1 LRVIWK
7 NRAVTER
14 KKRIVR
20 SWNRALPDAGM
31 DTLKIIPLGGLG
43 EFGLN
48 MMLLEYGD
56 AAVAIDCGLMF
67 PGADLLGIDLV
78 IPDVSYLIERRDKLK
93 AIVLTH
99 AHEDHVG
106 ALPFILEH
114 FNVPIFGTRLT
125 LGLLANK
132 LREHDLEDTVD
143 VRQITAGAPWDIAPF
158 RIEGI
163 RVTHS
168 LMDCLAL
175 AVETPIGTVIH
186 TGDFKIDNTPME
198 GEMFD
203 FQRFAAYGERGV
215 LLLLSDSTNV
225 ERTGHTPSEREVG
238 SNLEQIIQSSTGKVL
253 VSTFSSSIPR
263 IQQVVE
269 ISERSDRRVVLSGRS
284 MIRNSQVAAELGYL
298 HLPRNAMTESD
309 RWQDLP
315 ESRLTFLT
323 TGSQGEPLSALHR
336 IALNDHKNIKITPG
350 DTVILSSKF
359 IPGNEKTIS
368 NLIDHLYRRGA
379 EVHYEKVSEIHV
391 SGHASQEELKI
402 MLQLTRPRYFVPI
415 HGEYRHLVRHRRLAQ
430 EVGIPAENCFIL
442 EDGDVLELSAQSA
455 QKTTSIQVGKVFVDG
470 KGVGDVGDIVI
481 RDRRHLSEDGMVLAV
496 MAIHQQSG
504 ELVAGPDMISRG
516 FMSAEE
522 SEEVLEHAKKV
533 VLETLGAMNRETRTD
548 PAELKEE
555 VRRALRR
562 FFRKKLERHPVVLPY
577 IIET

>member
-1 LRVIWK
+1 VDPI
-7 NRAVTER
+7 
-14 KKRIVR
+14 
-20 SWNRALPDAGM
+20 
-31 DTLKIIPLGGLG
+31 KIIPLGGLG

-48 MMLLEYGD
+48 MMLVEYGD
-56 AAVAIDCGLMF
+56 AAIAIDCGLMF

-78 IPDVSYLIERRDKLK
+78 IPDVSYLLEQRDKLK

-106 ALPFILEH
+106 ALPFVLRH
-114 FNVPIFGTRLT
+114 LDVPIFGTRLT

-132 LREHDLEDTVD
+132 LREHDLEDSADT
-143 VRQITAGAPWDIAPF
+143 REITAGQPWQIAPF
-158 RIEGI
+158 QVEGI

-175 AVETPIGTVIH
+175 AIETPIGTVLH

-203 FQRFAAYGERGV
+203 FQRFAAYGEKGV

-225 ERTGHTPSEREVG
+225 ERAGYTPSERAVG
-238 SNLEQIIQSSTGKVL
+238 TTLEQIIGNSAGKVL

-263 IQQVVE
+263 IQQVID
-269 ISERSDRRVVLSGRS
+269 ISERFGRRVVLSGRS

-298 HLPRNAMTESD
+298 NLPRTFMTESE
-309 RWQDLP
+309 RWHDLP
-315 ESRLTFLT
+315 ADQLTFLT

-336 IALNDHKNIKITPG
+336 IALDDHKSIKVVPG

-368 NLIDHLYRRGA
+368 NLINHLYRRGA

-391 SGHASQEELKI
+391 SGHASQEELKT

-430 EVGIPAENCFIL
+430 DVGIPEENCFIM
-442 EDGDVLELSAQSA
+442 EDGDVLELTAHGA
-455 QKTTSIQVGKVFVDG
+455 RKLKPVQVGRVFVDG
-470 KGVGDVGDIVI
+470 KGVGDVGDVVI

-504 ELVAGPDMISRG
+504 ELVAGPDLITRG
-516 FMSAEE
+516 FMAAEE
-522 SEEVLEHAKKV
+522 SEEVLEQARKV
-533 VLETLGAMNRETRTD
+533 VIETLNQINRETRSD
-548 PAELKEE
+548 PAEVQEE
-555 VRRALRR
+555 VRKALRR
-562 FFRKKLERHPVVLPY
+562 YFRKTLERHPVVLSY

>member
-1 LRVIWK
+1 VDPI
-7 NRAVTER
+7 
-14 KKRIVR
+14 
-20 SWNRALPDAGM
+20 
-31 DTLKIIPLGGLG
+31 KIIPLGGLG

-48 MMLLEYGD
+48 MMLVEYGD
-56 AAVAIDCGLMF
+56 AAIAIDCGLMF

-78 IPDVSYLIERRDKLK
+78 IPDVSYLLEQRDKLK

-106 ALPFILEH
+106 ALPFVLRH
-114 FNVPIFGTRLT
+114 LDVPIFGTRLT

-132 LREHDLEDTVD
+132 LREHDLEDSADT
-143 VRQITAGAPWDIAPF
+143 REITAGQPWQIAPF
-158 RIEGI
+158 QVEGI

-175 AVETPIGTVIH
+175 AIETPIGTVLH

-203 FQRFAAYGERGV
+203 FQRFAAYGEKGV

-225 ERTGHTPSEREVG
+225 ERAGYTPSERAVG
-238 SNLEQIIQSSTGKVL
+238 TTLEQIIGNSTGKVL

-263 IQQVVE
+263 IQQVID
-269 ISERSDRRVVLSGRS
+269 ISERFGRRVVLSGRS

-298 HLPRNAMTESD
+298 NLPRTFMTESE
-309 RWQDLP
+309 RWHDLP
-315 ESRLTFLT
+315 ADQLTFLT

-336 IALNDHKNIKITPG
+336 IALDDHKSIKVVPG

-368 NLIDHLYRRGA
+368 NLINHLYRRGA

-391 SGHASQEELKI
+391 SGHASQEELKT

-430 EVGIPAENCFIL
+430 DVGIPEENCFIM
-442 EDGDVLELSAQSA
+442 EDGDVLELTAHGA
-455 QKTTSIQVGKVFVDG
+455 RKLKPVQVGRVFVDG
-470 KGVGDVGDIVI
+470 KGVGDVGDLVI

-504 ELVAGPDMISRG
+504 ELVAGPDLITRG
-516 FMSAEE
+516 FMAAEE
-522 SEEVLEHAKKV
+522 SEEVLEQARKV
-533 VLETLGAMNRETRTD
+533 VIETLNQINRETRTD
-548 PAELKEE
+548 PAEVQEE
-555 VRRALRR
+555 VRKALRR
-562 FFRKKLERHPVVLPY
+562 YFRKTLERHPVVLPY

>member
-1 LRVIWK
+1 
-7 NRAVTER
+7 
-14 KKRIVR
+14 
-20 SWNRALPDAGM
+20 M
-31 DTLKIIPLGGLG
+31 DSVKIIPLGGLG

-48 MMLLEYGD
+48 MMLIEYGD
-56 AAVAIDCGLMF
+56 AAIAVDCGLMF
-67 PGADLLGIDLV
+67 PSADLLGIDLV
-78 IPDVSYLIERRDKLK
+78 IPDVSYLLETRDKLK

-106 ALPFILEH
+106 ALPYILEH
-114 FNVPIFGTRLT
+114 FDVPIFGTRLT

-132 LREHDLEDTVD
+132 LIEHDLEDTAD
-143 VRQITAGAPWDIAPF
+143 VRQITAGVPWDIAPF

-175 AVETPIGTVIH
+175 AIETPIGTIIH

-203 FQRFAAYGERGV
+203 FQTLAAYGEKGV

-225 ERTGHTPSEREVG
+225 ERPGYTPSEREVG
-238 SNLEQIIQSSTGKVL
+238 TNLEQIMQQSTGKVL

-263 IQQVVE
+263 IQQVVD
-269 ISERSDRRVVLSGRS
+269 ISERCGRRVVLSGRS
-284 MIRNSQVAAELGYL
+284 MIRNGQVAAELGYL
-298 HLPRNAMTESD
+298 HLPRNFMTESD
-309 RWQDLP
+309 RWHDLP
-315 ESRLTFLT
+315 LDQLTFLT
-323 TGSQGEPLSALHR
+323 TGSQGEPLSVLHR
-336 IALNDHKNIKITPG
+336 VALNDHKTIKIDPG

-368 NLIDHLYRRGA
+368 NLINHLYRRGA

-391 SGHASQEELKI
+391 SGHASQEELKT

-430 EVGIPAENCFIL
+430 DVGIPAANCFLL
-442 EDGDVLELSAQSA
+442 EDGDVLELTVNSA
-455 QKTTSIQVGKVFVDG
+455 QKTKSIQVGKVFVDG

-481 RDRRHLSEDGMVLAV
+481 RDRRHLSEDGMVLVV

-504 ELVAGPDMISRG
+504 EVVAGPDLISRG
-516 FMSAEE
+516 FMRAEE
-522 SEEVLEHAKKV
+522 SEEVLENAKKV
-533 VLETLGAMNRETRTD
+533 VLETLGSINRETRTD

-555 VRRALRR
+555 VRKALRR
-562 FFRKKLERHPVVLPY
+562 FFRKKLERHPFVLPY

>member
-1 LRVIWK
+1 
-7 NRAVTER
+7 
-14 KKRIVR
+14 
-20 SWNRALPDAGM
+20 M

-48 MMLLEYGD
+48 MMLVEYGD
-56 AAVAIDCGLMF
+56 SAIAIDCGLMF

-106 ALPFILEH
+106 ALPYILEH

-143 VRQITAGAPWDIAPF
+143 VRQITAGAPWDVAPF

-175 AVETPIGTVIH
+175 AVETPVGTVIH

-203 FQRFAAYGERGV
+203 FQRFAAYGEKGV

-225 ERTGHTPSEREVG
+225 ERAGHTPSEREVG
-238 SNLEQIIQSSTGKVL
+238 TNLEQIIQSSSGKVL

-263 IQQVVE
+263 IQQVVD
-269 ISERSDRRVVLSGRS
+269 ISARCDRRVVLSGRS

-298 HLPRNAMTESD
+298 DLPRSAMTEND

-336 IALNDHKNIKITPG
+336 VALNDHKSIKITPG

-359 IPGNEKTIS
+359 IPGNEKTIA

-379 EVHYEKVSEIHV
+379 DVHYEKVSEIHV

-442 EDGDVLELSAQSA
+442 EDGDVLELTAQGA
-455 QKTTSIQVGKVFVDG
+455 QKTTPIQVGKVFVDG

-504 ELVAGPDMISRG
+504 DLVAGPDMISRG
-516 FMSAEE
+516 FMRAEE

-533 VLETLGAMNRETRTD
+533 VLETLNGMNRETRTD

>member
-1 LRVIWK
+1 MEPI
-7 NRAVTER
+7 
-14 KKRIVR
+14 
-20 SWNRALPDAGM
+20 
-31 DTLKIIPLGGLG
+31 KIIPLGGLG

-48 MMLLEYGD
+48 MMLIEYGD
-56 AAVAIDCGLMF
+56 AAIAIDCGLMF

-78 IPDVSYLIERRDKLK
+78 IPDVSYLLEHRDKLK

-106 ALPFILEH
+106 ALPYILKH
-114 FNVPIFGTRLT
+114 FDVPIFGSRLT

-132 LREHDLEDTVD
+132 LKEHGLEDTAD
-143 VRQITAGAPWDIAPF
+143 IREITAGEPWDIAPF
-158 RIEGI
+158 KIEGI

-175 AVETPIGTVIH
+175 AIETPAGTIIH

-203 FQRFAAYGERGV
+203 FQRFAAYGEKGV

-225 ERTGHTPSEREVG
+225 ERKGHTPSEREVA
-238 SNLEQIIQSSTGKVL
+238 SNLEQIIEHSTGKVL

-269 ISERSDRRVVLSGRS
+269 ISERCGRRVVLSGRS
-284 MIRNSQVAAELGYL
+284 MIRNSQVASDLGYL
-298 HLPRNAMTESD
+298 HLPRDFMIESE
-309 RWQDLP
+309 RWADLP
-315 ESRLTFLT
+315 ADKLTFLT

-336 IALNDHKNIKITPG
+336 IALDDHKTIKVVPG

-368 NLIDHLYRRGA
+368 NLINHLYRRGA

-415 HGEYRHLVRHRRLAQ
+415 HGEYRNLVKHRQLAQ
-430 EVGIPAENCFIL
+430 QVGVPEQNCFIL
-442 EDGDVLELSAQSA
+442 EDGDVLELDNRGARKVA
-455 QKTTSIQVGKVFVDG
+455 PIQVGRVFVDG
-470 KGVGDVGDIVI
+470 KGVGDVGDVVI

-496 MAIHQQSG
+496 MAIHQQTG
-504 ELVAGPDMISRG
+504 ELVAGPDLISRG
-516 FMSAEE
+516 FMGLEE
-522 SEEVLEHAKKV
+522 SEEVLEQARKA
-533 VLETLGAMNRETRTD
+533 VLDTLNGMNQETRTD
-548 PAELKEE
+548 PAELQEE
-555 VRRALRR
+555 VRKTLRR
-562 FFRKKLERHPVVLPY
+562 YFRKKLERRPVILPY

>member
-1 LRVIWK
+1 
-7 NRAVTER
+7 
-14 KKRIVR
+14 
-20 SWNRALPDAGM
+20 M

-48 MMLLEYGD
+48 MMLIEYGD
-56 AAVAIDCGLMF
+56 AVIAVDCGLMF
-67 PGADLLGIDLV
+67 PDANLLGIDLV
-78 IPDVSYLIERRDKLK
+78 IPDVSYLLEHHHKLR

-106 ALPFILEH
+106 ALPYVLKH
-114 FNVPIFGTRLT
+114 LDVPIYGTRLT

-132 LREHDLEDTVD
+132 LKEHDLEDTAD
-143 VRQITAGAPWDIAPF
+143 VHEITAGAPWDIAPF

-175 AVETPIGTVIH
+175 AIETPIGTVIH

-203 FQRFAAYGERGV
+203 FQRFAAYGEKGV
-215 LLLLSDSTNV
+215 LLLMSDSTNV
-225 ERTGHTPSEREVG
+225 ERAGYTPSEREVG
-238 SNLEQIIQSSTGKVL
+238 TNLEQIIEHSTGKVL

-269 ISERSDRRVVLSGRS
+269 ISERCDRRVVLSGRS
-284 MIRNSQVAAELGYL
+284 MIRNSQVAADLGYL
-298 HLPRNAMTESD
+298 HLPRTFMTENE

-315 ESRLTFLT
+315 PDRLTFLT
-323 TGSQGEPLSALHR
+323 TGSQGEPLSVLHR
-336 IALNDHKNIKITPG
+336 VALDDHKSIKIAPG

-368 NLIDHLYRRGA
+368 NLINHLYRRGA

-391 SGHASQEELKI
+391 SGHASQEELKT
-402 MLQLTRPRYFVPI
+402 MLQLTRPRFFVPI

-430 EVGIPAENCFIL
+430 DAGIPTENCFIL
-442 EDGDVLELSAQSA
+442 EDGDVLELTAHSA
-455 QKTTSIQVGKVFVDG
+455 QKAKPIQVGRVFVDG
-470 KGVGDVGDIVI
+470 KGVGDVGDVVI

-504 ELVAGPDMISRG
+504 ELVAGPELISRG
-516 FMSAEE
+516 FMGAEE
-522 SEEVLEHAKKV
+522 SEEVLGNAKKV
-533 VLETLGAMNRETRTD
+533 VLETLGGMNRETRTD

-555 VRRALRR
+555 VRKALRR
-562 FFRKKLERHPVVLPY
+562 FFRKKLERHPVILPY

>member
-1 LRVIWK
+1 
-7 NRAVTER
+7 
-14 KKRIVR
+14 
-20 SWNRALPDAGM
+20 M
-31 DTLKIIPLGGLG
+31 DPLKIIPLGGLG

-48 MMLLEYGD
+48 MMLIEYGD
-56 AAVAIDCGLMF
+56 AAIAVDCGVMF

-78 IPDVSYLIERRDKLK
+78 IPDVSYLLEQRTKLR

-106 ALPFILEH
+106 ALPFILKH
-114 FNVPIFGTRLT
+114 FDVPIFGTRLT
-125 LGLLANK
+125 LALLANK
-132 LREHDLEDTVD
+132 LKEHDLEDSVD
-143 VRQITAGAPWDIAPF
+143 IREITAGQPWEIDPF
-158 RIEGI
+158 RVEGI

-175 AVETPIGTVIH
+175 AIETPLGTVLH

-225 ERTGHTPSEREVG
+225 ERQGYTPSERAVAG
-238 SNLEQIIQSSTGKVL
+238 SLQQIIESSTGKVL

-263 IQQVVE
+263 IQQVLD
-269 ISERSDRRVVLSGRS
+269 ISERCGRRVVLSGRS
-284 MIRNSQVAAELGYL
+284 MIRNTQVAAELGYL
-298 HLPRNAMTESD
+298 TVPRSFMTESD
-309 RWQDLP
+309 RWQDFP
-315 ESRLTFLT
+315 AAKLTFLT

-336 IALNDHKNIKITPG
+336 IALDDHKSIKVVPG

-359 IPGNEKTIS
+359 IPGNEITIS
-368 NLIDHLYRRGA
+368 NVINHLYRRGA

-391 SGHASQEELKI
+391 SGHASQEELKT

-415 HGEYRHLVRHRRLAQ
+415 HGEYRQLVRHSRLAQ
-430 EVGIPAENCFIL
+430 EVGIPPENCFIM
-442 EDGDVLELSAQSA
+442 EDGDVLELTAQGA
-455 QKTTSIQVGKVFVDG
+455 RKLDPVPVGRVFVDG
-470 KGVGDVGDIVI
+470 KGVGDVGDVVI

-504 ELVAGPDMISRG
+504 ELTAGPDLITRG
-516 FMSAEE
+516 FMATEE
-522 SEEVLEHAKKV
+522 SEEVLEQARKV
-533 VLETLGAMNRETRTD
+533 VIDALNAINRETRTD
-548 PAELKEE
+548 PAEVKEE
-555 VRRALRR
+555 VRKALRR

-577 IIET
+577 IIEM

>member
-1 LRVIWK
+1 ME
-7 NRAVTER
+7 A
-14 KKRIVR
+14 
-20 SWNRALPDAGM
+20 
-31 DTLKIIPLGGLG
+31 LKIIPLGGLG

-48 MMLLEYGD
+48 MMLIEYGD
-56 AAVAIDCGLMF
+56 AAIAVDCGLMF
-67 PGADLLGIDLV
+67 PSADLLGIDLV

-106 ALPFILEH
+106 ALPYILEH
-114 FNVPIFGTRLT
+114 FNVPIYGTRLT

-132 LREHDLEDTVD
+132 LREHDLEDTAD
-143 VRQITAGAPWDIAPF
+143 VRQITAGAQWDIAPF

-175 AVETPIGTVIH
+175 AIETPIGTVIH

-203 FQRFAAYGERGV
+203 FQRFAAYGEKGV

-225 ERTGHTPSEREVG
+225 ERAGHTPSEREVG
-238 SNLEQIIQSSTGKVL
+238 TNLEHIIQSSTGKVL

-263 IQQVVE
+263 IQQVVD
-269 ISERSDRRVVLSGRS
+269 ISRRCDRRVVLSGRS
-284 MIRNSQVAAELGYL
+284 MIRNSQVASELGYL
-298 HLPRNAMTESD
+298 NLPRNAMTESD

-315 ESRLTFLT
+315 PDQLTFLT

-336 IALNDHKNIKITPG
+336 VALNDHKTIKIDQG

-368 NLIDHLYRRGA
+368 NLINHLYRRGA

-430 EVGIPAENCFIL
+430 DVGIPEENCFIL
-442 EDGDVLELSAQSA
+442 DDGDVLELTANSA
-455 QKTTSIQVGKVFVDG
+455 QKTTPIQVGRVFVDG

-481 RDRRHLSEDGMVLAV
+481 RDRRHLSEDGIVLVV
-496 MAIHQQSG
+496 MTIHQQSG
-504 ELVAGPDMISRG
+504 ELVAGPDLISRG
-516 FMSAEE
+516 FMGVEE
-522 SEEVLEHAKKV
+522 SEEVLAHAKKV
-533 VLETLGAMNRETRTD
+533 VLETLNGMNRETRTD

-555 VRRALRR
+555 VRKALRR
-562 FFRKKLERHPVVLPY
+562 FFRKKLERRPVVLPY
-577 IIET
+577 IIEA

>member
-1 LRVIWK
+1 MEPLR
-7 NRAVTER
+7 
-14 KKRIVR
+14 
-20 SWNRALPDAGM
+20 
-31 DTLKIIPLGGLG
+31 IIPLGGLG

-48 MMLLEYGD
+48 MMLIEYGD

-78 IPDVSYLIERRDKLK
+78 VPDVSYLIERKNYLK
-93 AIVLTH
+93 AIILTH

-106 ALPFILEH
+106 ALPYILKH
-114 FNVPIFGTRLT
+114 LPVPIFGTRLT
-125 LGLLANK
+125 LGLLASK
-132 LREHDLEDTVD
+132 LEEHDLDDTAD
-143 VRQITAGAPWDIAPF
+143 IHEITAGKPWDIGPF

-175 AVETPIGTVIH
+175 ALETPAGTIIH

-203 FQRFAAYGERGV
+203 FQRFAAYGEKGV

-225 ERTGHTPSEREVG
+225 ERPGYTPSEREVG
-238 SNLEQIIQSSTGKVL
+238 RNLEQIFQESSGKIL

-263 IQQVVE
+263 IQQVVD
-269 ISERSDRRVVLSGRS
+269 ISERCGRRVVLSGRS
-284 MIRNSQVAAELGYL
+284 MIRNGQIASELGYL
-298 HLPRNAMTESD
+298 RLPRNFMTESE
-309 RWQDLP
+309 RWHDLP
-315 ESRLTFLT
+315 PAKLTFLT
-323 TGSQGEPLSALHR
+323 TGSQGEPLSVLHR
-336 IALNDHKNIKITPG
+336 VALDDHKTIKIDPG

-368 NLIDHLYRRGA
+368 NLINHLYRRGA

-391 SGHASQEELKI
+391 SGHASQEELKT

-415 HGEYRHLVRHRRLAQ
+415 HGEYRHLIRHRRLAQ
-430 EVGIPAENCFIL
+430 DVGVPEENCFIL
-442 EDGDVLELSAQSA
+442 EDGDVLELTAHGA
-455 QKTTSIQVGKVFVDG
+455 HKIEPVQVGKVFVDG
-470 KGVGDVGDIVI
+470 KGVGDVGDVVI

-504 ELVAGPDMISRG
+504 ELVAGPDVISRG
-516 FMSAEE
+516 FMGDQF
-522 SEEVLEHAKKV
+522 SEEVLEQARKV
-533 VLETLGAMNRETRTD
+533 VLETLSAMNRATRAD
-548 PAELKEE
+548 PGELKEE
-555 VRRALRR
+555 VRKSLRR
-562 FFRKKLERHPVVLPY
+562 YFRKRLERHPVVLPY